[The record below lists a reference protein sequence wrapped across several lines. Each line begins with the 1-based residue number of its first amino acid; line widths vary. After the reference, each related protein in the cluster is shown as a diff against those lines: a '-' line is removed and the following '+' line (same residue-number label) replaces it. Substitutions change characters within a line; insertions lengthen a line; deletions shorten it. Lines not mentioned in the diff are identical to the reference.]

1 MITLNELKYVNAW
14 TSKCPYPGIE
24 YATLAAKKLVES
36 YEDYNE
42 HYLNKGYSVILSS
55 GEQFDFEIY
64 NKNICHMLGIDYK
77 NLTGEYFE
85 KFRSEILGVSSSIKS
100 YDLLK
105 AIIDNIDEVLK
116 YDEKTNGKVL
126 NYYKLMIKSSIFE
139 KLTDFSRFNFGVL
152 NFNKDKYPSTANF
165 KSTKF
170 LYVQSNEIVAPYF
183 MMGILND
190 TKPGEGTEDENMFA
204 VETLFAPNKP
214 HEFFMSSE
222 AAIPTQIQIDT
233 GEKLIKKEAT
243 ASEKLAL
250 LNQYK
255 LIISTYN
262 LPNNLNISGD
272 YEAILADAASKRLI
286 K

>member
-1 MITLNELKYVNAW
+1 MITLNELKYVNTW

-24 YATLAAKKLVES
+24 CATLAAKKLVES
-36 YEDYNE
+36 YEEYKK
-42 HYLNKGYSVILSS
+42 HYLDKTYSIILSS
-55 GEQFDFEIY
+55 GEEFDFKIHD
-64 NKNICHMLGIDYK
+64 KNICHMLGIDYK
-77 NLTGEYFE
+77 NLIGEYFNL
-85 KFRSEILGVSSSIKS
+85 FRNEVLGISMVPKS

-105 AIIDNIDEVLK
+105 VIIDNIDEVLK

-126 NYYKLMIKSSIFE
+126 NYYKLMIKNSIFE
-139 KLTDFSRFNFGVL
+139 KLSDFSRFNFGVL
-152 NFNKDKYPSTANF
+152 NFDKSKYPSTAKFN
-165 KSTKF
+165 STRF

-183 MMGILND
+183 MMGIIND
-190 TKPGEGTEDENMFA
+190 AKPGEEAEDENKYA

-214 HEFFMSSE
+214 YEFFLSSE

-233 GEKLIKKEAT
+233 GEKLIKKEAS

-255 LIISTYN
+255 LIISQYN

-272 YEAILADAASKRLI
+272 YEAILADAASKKLI